1 MKLIVCKKCGA
12 TLSSNYI
19 FCDKCGSRL
28 GNESGIQ
35 LIDIKK
41 KVIEKKRFKKNA
53 FDADWIR
60 ANIKGDPYWLQ
71 NKRQRLAAV
80 KKPVKAKINAI
91 RNRYNHYKIIPIKEK
106 KINQYIILK
115 LEHGRTSV
123 YINGKYFIQCI
134 HLILNI
140 PKDDIPLYEEV
151 ESIDEAAEVYDS
163 YIYQNRIVRGHMA
176 VPIRVQSLDITP
188 EQEFWGHCS
197 NIQAWVENDY
207 DTRILTANISF
218 PLLRVLAKAGD
229 RNAQQVY
236 KEEIALRLESGYP
249 SVVQYL
255 LVQGYIQEFTPS
267 EFQTILES
275 TNLIQKLSSN
285 PKILVQFLRSCVG
298 HLGPTL
304 IEELLLKM
312 LESNNF
318 IQKLS
323 SDPKISVY
331 FLNSLVSRFP
341 TLIEELLLK
350 ILESNN
356 FIQKLSSDPKISVY
370 FLSSL
375 VSKFPTLIEELLLKI
390 LESNNFIQKLSSDP
404 KILGQFFRSM
414 ISKFPSLFEDIL
426 LQILKFPNGKNN
438 LISAIKISKPRFIRV
453 NRVNRGGRSLFI
465 LKKVL
470 KQLLNRVDE
479 NIGQIITDCIQE
491 IDKEFHG
498 LYDRESRVEVKY
510 KVILIGDPSFKSRLL
525 TNGAILGVS
534 TYLEHPNIK
543 IILMFYD
550 VPRQPQFYKL
560 HRAYFNGAD
569 GMILVFDVTRSA
581 TFSNVNN
588 WYNSAVKYGLSE
600 IPRILVGIIKDEES
614 KKERK
619 ITLPMAEHLGKTLQA
634 PYFEVFLDTGEN
646 IGLVFQTIAEMIYKR
661 LLL

>member
-35 LIDIKK
+35 LINIKK

-60 ANIKGDPYWLQ
+60 ANIKEGPFWLQ
-71 NKRQRLAAV
+71 NKRQRPATVRRNAD
-80 KKPVKAKINAI
+80 PVKAKINAI
-91 RNRYNHYKIIPIKEK
+91 RNRYNRYKIIPIKEK
-106 KINQYIILK
+106 RINQYITLK
-115 LEHGRTSV
+115 LVHGRTSV

-134 HLILNI
+134 RLILNI

-151 ESIDEAAEVYDS
+151 ESIDEAAEVYDKH
-163 YIYQNRIVRGHMA
+163 IYQNRIVRGPMA
-176 VPIRVQSLDITP
+176 APIPDQSHDITP

-207 DTRILTANISF
+207 DTRILKANISF
-218 PLLRVLAKAGD
+218 PLLRELAKAGD
-229 RNAQQVY
+229 CKAQKVY

-255 LVQGYIQEFTPS
+255 LVQGYIHEFTPS

-275 TNLIQKLSSN
+275 NNLLQKLSSN
-285 PKILVQFLRSCVG
+285 PKILVQFLRSCVSKF
-298 HLGPTL
+298 PTL
-304 IEELLLKM
+304 IEELLLKI
-312 LESNNF
+312 LESNNL

-323 SDPKISVY
+323 SDPKILVY
-331 FLNSLVSRFP
+331 FLRFCVSRFP

-356 FIQKLSSDPKISVY
+356 FIQKLSSDP
-370 FLSSL
+370 
-375 VSKFPTLIEELLLKI
+375 EI
-390 LESNNFIQKLSSDP
+390 LA
-404 KILGQFFRSM
+404 QFFRSM

-438 LISAIKISKPRFIRV
+438 LISAIKIFKPRFIGVNIGV
-453 NRVNRGGRSLFI
+453 NRVNRGARSLFI

-498 LYDRESRVEVKY
+498 LYDREGRVEVKY

-550 VPRQPQFYKL
+550 VPGQPQFYML
-560 HRAYFNGAD
+560 HRSYFNGAD

-614 KKERK
+614 KKERR
-619 ITLPMAEHLGKTLQA
+619 ITLPMAEHLGETLQA

-661 LLL
+661 MLL